1 MCSSKN
7 LAGKTVKEADVLLHF
22 PLLILVSNL
31 EHKTLTFVLKL
42 LM

>member
-1 MCSSKN
+1 M
-7 LAGKTVKEADVLLHF
+7 AGKTVKEADVLQHF
-22 PLLILVSNL
+22 PLLILVSYL